1 MAQEQ
6 DQEHAIAQAEAVQAR
21 YSEDLLGRAH
31 VQGTAIGLAKVGG
44 KVTSTVAVVVLVDH
58 KVPESELA
66 PEDICPKQ
74 LEGVRVDVQEVGVL
88 RAD

>member
-6 DQEHAIAQAEAVQAR
+6 EHEIALAEDVQAR
-21 YSEDLLGRAH
+21 YTEDLMGRAH
-31 VQGTAIGLAKVGG
+31 VQGTAVGLAKVGG
-44 KVTSTVAVVVLVDH
+44 KLTDTVAVVVLVDH

-88 RAD
+88 RAY

>member
-1 MAQEQ
+1 MSQSE
-6 DQEHAIAQAEAVQAR
+6 EIARAEAVQAK
-21 YSEDLLGRAH
+21 YSEELMQRAH
-31 VQGTAIGLAKVGG
+31 VQGTAVGLAKVGG
-44 KVTSTVAVVVLVDH
+44 KLTQIIAVVALVDE

-88 RAD
+88 RAF

>member
-1 MAQEQ
+1 MSQEQ
-6 DQEHAIAQAEAVQAR
+6 QIAQAEAVQAR
-21 YSEDLLGRAH
+21 YSEDLIRRAH
-31 VQGTAIGLAKVGG
+31 VQGTAVGLAKVGG
-44 KVTSTVAVVVLVDH
+44 KLTDIVSVVVLVDE

-88 RAD
+88 RAY